1 LHGGKT
7 AARMIVTKFYLR
19 GEPGKQ
25 LAKRRVDFKISSL
38 YSASKSCALRLNF
51 KFHRVNAKSVYG
63 CTTQTNLLNFTA
75 CAH

>member
-1 LHGGKT
+1 MVAKT
-7 AARMIVTKFYLR
+7 AARMIATKFYLR

-25 LAKRRVDFKISSL
+25 LAKRRADFKISAL

-51 KFHRVNAKSVYG
+51 KFHRINAEFVYAH
-63 CTTQTNLLNFTA
+63 TTQANLLNFTA